1 MAYIKEY
8 VIILD
13 YWLKLLLSSLI
24 FLPYFEKRKGFWWKL
39 LLVLWAGLVLTG
51 IVALNPPDEH
61 EFIETAVVYF
71 GFTLLINIYL
81 LVCLRA
87 DAMTYV
93 FYWFYILFLTG
104 PIDMVRKA
112 LEVVGLI
119 QTNTLMYWLVTLL
132 LMAVVYTAGY
142 YLITK
147 RADRYQG
154 LFIQKSMLF
163 LYLMNNLII
172 SIIAFVAFML
182 ISVNRVYSALLFLC
196 AALYHIVSLAVQFM
210 YIMKQYGEV
219 QAVRERA
226 ERDTIEQ
233 VSHETQ
239 KQYELLKNNIEIIN
253 LKCHDIRRI
262 LQNRSGDSN
271 DYLREAEEA
280 VEIHDCIM
288 KTGNEALD
296 VLLTEAALR
305 CRNHGIQLSCIADGE
320 KLSFMP
326 LSDIYTLFGN
336 LIDNA
341 IEYVST
347 LPNEERFIRL
357 SVKAANSFLLIHA
370 ENYFDGHLELV
381 DGLPRS
387 TKGDDRY
394 HGFGTRSIRKTVEKY
409 GGTVQIRSEDKL
421 FQTDLCIPIP
431 AQAL

>member
-24 FLPYFEKRKGFWWKL
+24 FLPYFDKRKGFWWKL
-39 LLVLWAGLVLTG
+39 LLVLLAGLVLTG
-51 IVALNPPDEH
+51 IVAMNPPDEH

-71 GFTLLINIYL
+71 VFTLLINVYL
-81 LVCLRA
+81 LVCLCA
-87 DAMTYV
+87 DVMTYV

-119 QTNTLMYWLVTLL
+119 QTNTLLYWLVTLL
-132 LMAVVYTAGY
+132 LMAAVYTAGY

-154 LFIQKSMLF
+154 LLIQKSMLF

-182 ISVNRVYSALLFLC
+182 IPVNRVYSALLFLC

-262 LQNRSGDSN
+262 LQNRDGDSN

-347 LPNEERFIRL
+347 LPDEERFIRL

-370 ENYFDGHLELV
+370 ENYFDGDLQLV

-394 HGFGTRSIRKTVEKY
+394 HGFGTRSIRKTVEKH

-421 FQTDLCIPIP
+421 FQIDLCIPIP